1 MKTTYETIKIVPASK
16 YEGYIWMSN
25 EPEPE
30 VVHTDTVHEAVEL
43 TEEENPFIIEAQL
56 LDRSSQKSYSIRFA
70 DGKYVAL
77 CYDLKALD
85 QLEGI
90 EVTHH
95 KYVANRMKNEEWLH
109 FREYWHP
116 EKDPNCEDMEV
127 LQPKEFV
134 FIGFNDKTE

>member
-1 MKTTYETIKIVPASK
+1 MTTTYEIIKIVPAGK

-43 TEEENPFIIEAQL
+43 TEGKNPFIIEAQL
-56 LDRSSQKSYSIRFA
+56 LDRSLQKSYSIRFA

-77 CYDLKALD
+77 CYDLKKLHD
-85 QLEGI
+85 MGNV

-95 KYVANRMKNEEWLH
+95 KYVANRMGDEKWIH
-109 FREYWHP
+109 FREYWHSQP
-116 EKDPNCEDMEV
+116 DPNCANMKV
-127 LQPKEFV
+127 LQPVEFV
-134 FIGFNDKTE
+134 FTGFNDKTE